1 MNLRLLAALLPGA
14 IVMVP
19 CLLGQAPA
27 QQAPQQTQQQR
38 PAPLN
43 PNQPGGQQ
51 QPGQQGPSVQPGAPQ
66 AGGSVARNTA
76 ATSQRGPY
84 ILNVGDQL
92 VIQVAEM
99 EEIQQRP
106 YRVDPEGNL
115 ILPVIGKLAVRG
127 LTLEQFET
135 LLLQTLKQYVR
146 EPQISVNLVE
156 LARGPQRV
164 TAEEAP
170 PIFMVGA
177 FKVPGVLPLT
187 PRMNLSEALTRA
199 GGIDPS
205 AARRI
210 RVTRRVAEGTLPLKG
225 TTTDASGRLVVA
237 EITLGQAGEVL
248 DPDEDI
254 DIKPYDVLQ
263 ANKLEAVYVL
273 GDLGRVGPVPVPE
286 RGTLSLTQV
295 LALSGGLGPTA
306 KASKA
311 TILRAVGS
319 SARRAEIPVDI
330 KQVLAGRANDFPLL
344 PNDVLVVPGSPVRNF
359 LSPDRI
365 ITAGITVGLNALIFR
380 ALRR

>member
-1 MNLRLLAALLPGA
+1 
-14 IVMVP
+14 
-19 CLLGQAPA
+19 
-27 QQAPQQTQQQR
+27 
-38 PAPLN
+38 
-43 PNQPGGQQ
+43 
-51 QPGQQGPSVQPGAPQ
+51 
-66 AGGSVARNTA
+66 
-76 ATSQRGPY
+76 
-84 ILNVGDQL
+84 
-92 VIQVAEM
+92 M

-344 PNDVLVVPGSPVRNF
+344 PNDVLVVPGSPIRNF

-365 ITAGITVGLNALIFR
+365 INTGVTVGLNALIFR

>member
-14 IVMVP
+14 IVGVP

>member
-1 MNLRLLAALLPGA
+1 M
-14 IVMVP
+14 
-19 CLLGQAPA
+19 
-27 QQAPQQTQQQR
+27 
-38 PAPLN
+38 
-43 PNQPGGQQ
+43 
-51 QPGQQGPSVQPGAPQ
+51 QPGAPQ
-66 AGGSVARNTA
+66 VGGAIARNTA
-76 ATSQRGPY
+76 IPAQRGPY
-84 ILNVGDQL
+84 VLNVGDQL

-106 YRVDPEGNL
+106 YRIDPEGNL
-115 ILPVIGKLAVRG
+115 VLPVIGKLAVRG

-156 LARGPQRV
+156 LAQGQQQRIS
-164 TAEEAP
+164 AEEAP
-170 PIFMVGA
+170 PVFMVGA

-199 GGIDPS
+199 GGLDPS

-210 RVTRRVAEGTLPLKG
+210 RITRRVAEGTLTLKG
-225 TTTDASGRLVVA
+225 AASDPTGRLVSA
-237 EITLGQAGEVL
+237 EITLGLAGEVL

-263 ANKLEAVYVL
+263 ANRLESVYVI
-273 GDLGRVGPVPVPE
+273 GDLGRVGPVALPE
-286 RGTLSLTQV
+286 RGTLSLIQV
-295 LALSGGLGPTA
+295 LALSGGLSPTA

-344 PNDVLVVPGSPVRNF
+344 PNDVLVVPGSPIRNF

-365 ITAGITVGLNALIFR
+365 ISTGVSVGLNALIFR